1 MKTSVIFGVVQ
12 MLMGTCMKGFNAVYF
27 KDYIELVFE
36 CFTQLLLLT
45 VLFGFMDYMIIIKW
59 LTNWNDDAEYLDKG
73 LVAPGIINSM
83 IIMFINFGSKP
94 EALSGDLEQ
103 ADLMPNQKGTMRMM
117 LYIAGICVPLMLS
130 VKPLYVKFTQKAPK
144 KHEEEVNVEMVAIN
158 SDFQAPPAHDNS
170 YQKAMTDNE
179 REFYD
184 CCQHILADVHPHE
197 FGEVLIHSM
206 IETIEYA
213 LGTVSNT
220 ASYLRLWALSLAH
233 GQLAKVFFDYTIR
246 MTIDMSFGYIACF
259 VSWYVFFAI
268 TFSVLMVMDL
278 LEAALHCLR
287 LHWVEF
293 NNKFYKG
300 EGYAFR
306 SFSIEKVIEA

>member
-1 MKTSVIFGVVQ
+1 
-12 MLMGTCMKGFNAVYF
+12 
-27 KDYIELVFE
+27 
-36 CFTQLLLLT
+36 
-45 VLFGFMDYMIIIKW
+45 
-59 LTNWNDDAEYLDKG
+59 
-73 LVAPGIINSM
+73 
-83 IIMFINFGSKP
+83 
-94 EALSGDLEQ
+94 
-103 ADLMPNQKGTMRMM
+103 
-117 LYIAGICVPLMLS
+117 
-130 VKPLYVKFTQKAPK
+130 
-144 KHEEEVNVEMVAIN
+144 
-158 SDFQAPPAHDNS
+158 
-170 YQKAMTDNE
+170 MTDNE

-184 CCQHILADVHPHE
+184 CCQHILADVHPHG
-197 FGEVLIHSM
+197 FGDVLVHSM

-233 GQLAKVFFDYTIR
+233 GQLAKVFFDYTLR
-246 MTIDMSFGYIACF
+246 MTMDMSFGYIACF
-259 VSWYVFFAI
+259 VSWYLFFAI

-306 SFSIEKVIEA
+306 SYSIEKVIEG